1 MNSSFP
7 PKRATLR
14 DVARSAGVS
23 VATVSRVLNGSEL
36 VTSDTRNRVTQAIDT
51 LGFLPSAAA
60 RTLNSGRSRTV
71 GALVP
76 TLDHSIFAR
85 YLDTLENRLSERGY
99 ALVVAVT
106 GGQPEVEE
114 RKAMGLIDMG
124 VDGLIVSGKNHT
136 EGFDAL
142 VERFHIP
149 TLITSYYDP
158 SARYP
163 TVGYDNGAIAVKAID
178 FLKSL
183 GHHRILVVHG
193 PTDTNDRIAARIEAI
208 AQNAR
213 GIEVGFSAVSMDVAG
228 GADAVRQMT
237 GAATS
242 PTALLCLSDVQAL
255 GALFELQR
263 QGISVPEEI
272 SLMGFDDLEW
282 SEVSQPSI
290 TSIHL
295 PAEAMGDAAGDAIVD
310 WITSGLSAKP
320 VSLDASIL
328 PRASTR
334 NMTPRLQQ

>member
-14 DVARSAGVS
+14 DVARNAGVS
-23 VATVSRVLNGSEL
+23 VATVSRVLNGSTL
-36 VTSDTRNRVTQAIDT
+36 VTEDTRTRVTQAIEL
-51 LGFLPSAAA
+51 LGFVPSAAA

-85 YLDTLENRLSERGY
+85 YLDSLENRLSERGY

-124 VDGLIVSGKNHT
+124 VDGLIVSGKTHT
-136 EGFDAL
+136 QGFDAL
-142 VERFHIP
+142 VDRFHVP

-158 SARYP
+158 DARYP
-163 TVGYDNGAIAVKAID
+163 TVGYDNGAIAMKAIE
-178 FLKSL
+178 FLKAL
-183 GHHRILVVHG
+183 GHRHVFVAHG
-193 PTDTNDRIAARIEAI
+193 PVDTNDRIVARVEAI
-208 AQNAR
+208 RRHTRDMEA
-213 GIEVGFSAVSMDVAG
+213 EFLSVSMNVAG
-228 GADAVRQMT
+228 GADAVRQMA
-237 GAATS
+237 GATVKPS
-242 PTALLCLSDVQAL
+242 ALLCLSDVQAL

-263 QGISVPEEI
+263 LEIPVPDQI

-282 SEVSQPSI
+282 SAVSQPGI

-310 WITSGLSAKP
+310 WIKSGQPAQP
-320 VSLDASIL
+320 VSLEAAIKQ
-328 PRASTR
+328 RASTR
-334 NMTPRLQQ
+334 SVISQR